1 MSETA
6 SGVLAASMWS
16 WAALVSDPVRAT
28 RQAARARG
36 EALVVDAAPPTPGGG
51 PLLSRTQRG
60 PRLLDAPTKN
70 DGLVEE
76 FDRLA
81 EAYDFYVRPFSVP
94 LFSEALDMLAPLL
107 TRDARVLDAGCG
119 PGRELR
125 AVARRVP
132 DGEVVG
138 VDLAAGMV
146 VGAHRAAWAAGLDNT
161 AFVQSDVGD
170 LPRDLDGAFD
180 LVYNCLAHHHYP
192 DPAAAAAGIR
202 RCLRP
207 GGHYAIIDPGPEWFV
222 RLASALSLAGDP
234 GWIGFHTP
242 EQFRVLPRGR
252 RVRRRALVRPAP
264 WVRDRPGARPGLT
277 PVTGGPASPRTYT
290 RAPCPD
296 PPPRPTCAPVRA
308 RAAARSRVAPST
320 SRCGASAS
328 AVRSCSWRSRR
339 RSAGCRS
346 RRRTAPRCSRSTP
359 RWRSRRSS

>member
-1 MSETA
+1 MSEAA

-16 WAALVSDPVRAT
+16 WAALVSDPARAT

-36 EALVVDAAPPTPGGG
+36 EALVVDAIPPTPGGG

-107 TRDARVLDAGCG
+107 TPDARVLDAGCG

-207 GGHYAIIDPGPEWFV
+207 GGHYAIIDPGPSWFV
-222 RLASALSLAGDP
+222 GLASALSLAGDP

-242 EQFRVLPRGR
+242 EQFRVLLEGAGFVDVRWYDLLPGFGIALA
-252 RVRRRALVRPAP
+252 RV
-264 WVRDRPGARPGLT
+264 
-277 PVTGGPASPRTYT
+277 
-290 RAPCPD
+290 PD
-296 PPPRPTCAPVRA
+296 
-308 RAAARSRVAPST
+308 
-320 SRCGASAS
+320 
-328 AVRSCSWRSRR
+328 
-339 RSAGCRS
+339 
-346 RRRTAPRCSRSTP
+346 
-359 RWRSRRSS
+359 

>member
-1 MSETA
+1 MSEAESAA
-6 SGVLAASMWS
+6 SGLLAASMWS
-16 WAALVSDPVRAT
+16 WAAQVFDPARAA
-28 RQAARARG
+28 RRAARARG
-36 EALVVDAAPPTPGGG
+36 QGVVVDARPPMPGGG
-51 PLLSRTQRG
+51 PFLSGTGAG
-60 PRLLDAPTKN
+60 PRLLDAPTQH
-70 DGLVEE
+70 DPLVAE

-94 LFSEALDMLAPLL
+94 LFAEALDVLAPLL
-107 TRDARVLDAGCG
+107 TPDARVLDAGCG

-192 DPAAAAAGIR
+192 DPAAAAVGIR

-207 GGHYAIIDPGPEWFV
+207 GGHYAIVDPGPEWFV
-222 RLASALSLAGDP
+222 NLSATLALAGDP

-242 EQFRVLPRGR
+242 EQFRALLEGAGFVDVQWYDLLPGFGLALA
-252 RVRRRALVRPAP
+252 RV
-264 WVRDRPGARPGLT
+264 PG
-277 PVTGGPASPRTYT
+277 
-290 RAPCPD
+290 
-296 PPPRPTCAPVRA
+296 
-308 RAAARSRVAPST
+308 
-320 SRCGASAS
+320 
-328 AVRSCSWRSRR
+328 
-339 RSAGCRS
+339 
-346 RRRTAPRCSRSTP
+346 
-359 RWRSRRSS
+359 